1 MKCGA
6 TRRYQ
11 GAKYLLPPTSI
22 SEQNRKGAAV
32 SAARNG
38 GKMADEV
45 KTEELGTEG
54 AIPEETG
61 AEEGVSDLE
70 TADAGTEG
78 ASDLETVDAGTEG
91 ASDLETTDAET
102 DEASD
107 SETEERVVMEYGF
120 KKTPATDNVPKRR
133 PLVGVEDKK
142 AETKRILIFLALCF
156 GVAWAVEIGMAAPLY
171 RSGESDAVRE
181 AMNIISQMMFTPA
194 IAALIARLLTREGL
208 VKSGFQFNFSQHK
221 FLFLFSWFGMT
232 ILTYLGAILY
242 FVVFRDNFDP
252 NMTEFTASYNSNA
265 AQPMDAVNIVA
276 AFKTDLLMK
285 LFTAPILDVIN
296 SFGEEWGFRAYL
308 LPKLYRKIGAVPA
321 MLISGAAS
329 GLWYA
334 PLVALGYYY
343 GGSYWGFPV
352 TGILAMCAFGMVT
365 GVIYSYLCLRTG
377 SIFPSVFAHSAV
389 SVMMSQAAMFTFDG
403 GNYFV
408 GPAPTGILAGIP
420 FAAAAVVCLV
430 SMYKNPVK
438 AGTEE
443 A

>member
-1 MKCGA
+1 
-6 TRRYQ
+6 
-11 GAKYLLPPTSI
+11 
-22 SEQNRKGAAV
+22 
-32 SAARNG
+32 
-38 GKMADEV
+38 MADET
-45 KTEELGTEG
+45 KTQGFD
-54 AIPEETG
+54 
-61 AEEGVSDLE
+61 VE
-70 TADAGTEG
+70 TADAE
-78 ASDLETVDAGTEG
+78 AIEISDEETMDVEAR
-91 ASDLETTDAET
+91 
-102 DEASD
+102 EASD
-107 SETEERVVMEYGF
+107 SESEGHIVMEYGF
-120 KKTPATDNVPKRR
+120 KKTKTADNLPKRR

-171 RSGESDAVRE
+171 RSGEAGAVRE

-194 IAALIARLLTREGL
+194 IAALAARLLTREGL

-221 FLFLFSWFGMT
+221 FLFLFGWFGMT

-252 NMTEFTASYNSNA
+252 NMTEFVASYNSKA
-265 AQPMDAVNIVA
+265 AQPMDAVQIVA
-276 AFKTDLLMK
+276 MFKTDLLMK
-285 LFTAPILDVIN
+285 FFTAPIVDVIN

-321 MLISGAAS
+321 VLISGAAS

-334 PLVALGYYY
+334 PLIALGYHY
-343 GGSYWGFPV
+343 GGAYWGFPV
-352 TGILAMCAFGMVT
+352 TGILAMCVFGMVT
-365 GVIYSYLCLRTG
+365 GTIYSYLCLRTG

-389 SVMMSQAAMFTFDG
+389 NVMMSQAAMLTFDG

-420 FAAAAVVCLV
+420 FAAVAVFCLV
-430 SMYKNPVK
+430 SMWKHPIK